1 MLTSPFVSGESERV
15 ACSAAVAV
23 GARGTMAFGTI
34 RGVAGD
40 RVVVEVAADL
50 AAGEAVELK
59 IDLSPAPG
67 TALAR
72 GTVLRS
78 LLVADG
84 EAARY
89 SVRVDSV
96 ADADV
101 ARCADWLE
109 AIRLGG
115 TMSTFSGIDEGT
127 SSRDSV
133 TAALRDAARRP
144 SSRG

>member
-23 GARGTMAFGTI
+23 GARGNMAFGTV

-40 RVVVEVAADL
+40 RLVVEVDCDL
-50 AAGEAVELK
+50 APEEVVELK
-59 IDLSPAPG
+59 IDLTPAPG
-67 TALAR
+67 TALVH
-72 GTVLRS
+72 GTVIRP

-89 SVRVDSV
+89 VVRADRV
-96 ADADV
+96 ASDDV

-115 TMSTFSGIDEGT
+115 TMSTFSGVEDPRGG
-127 SSRDSV
+127 RDSV
-133 TAALRDAARRP
+133 KAALRDAARRSP
-144 SSRG
+144 SRG